1 MHHYNQTHSIVR
13 NTKNE
18 IRWYLRA
25 CVCVCV
31 PEIVGLF
38 LLLSGFLIK
47 RFALITWWHEQT
59 LYPIDENYFDI
70 WNQYQSIYIDI
81 DKSSEFQC
89 EFNLIPYN
97 GQQNQKKGKKRPT
110 ICWNTWHHSGA
121 RFPIATTPNKALLRI
136 PFPFP
141 FEPNRTI
148 YMENRWIIS

>member
-97 GQQNQKKGKKRPT
+97 GQQNQKKGKKVQPFVG
-110 ICWNTWHHSGA
+110 IHGIIQVHD
-121 RFPIATTPNKALLRI
+121 FPLRQLQI
-136 PFPFP
+136 KHCYEFHFH
-141 FEPNRTI
+141 FHLNRTAQYI
-148 YMENRWIIS
+148 WRIDE